1 MTIEIDH
8 FLTYLEQNEDY
19 VLGTMA
25 NYRINMRLLS
35 EWVDSQGKTVATITH
50 ADMKQYRDNLKE
62 KYKPGTVNKKLAYA
76 SKFFSWCVQTK
87 QIEQSPMKK
96 IKWVKGEDYPKW
108 LNQEQVSK
116 LLEAAQRE
124 IDQARARGLTFTLAV
139 CVKVKTIFVVLLNTG
154 LRVSELC
161 DLKLSDIQNG
171 VITVQWG
178 KGSKRR
184 EVPINEQAGAALD
197 CWLRVRRSDSDFVFV
212 TSEGRMGRKVVHWH
226 IVELG
231 KAAGITLTPHTL
243 RHTFG
248 KMLADKG
255 TGLDR
260 IAKLMGHSNINTTA
274 IYTMPSL
281 ADLRE
286 VVSQLD

>member
-1 MTIEIDH
+1 VIPEILR
-8 FLTYLEQNEDY
+8 FLTYLEQTEDY
-19 VLGTMA
+19 SANTMA
-25 NYRINMRLLS
+25 NYRINMRLFS
-35 EWVDSQGKTVATITH
+35 EWIDSQGKTIATVTH
-50 ADMKQYRDNLKE
+50 ADMREYRDGLKA

-76 SKFFSWCVQTK
+76 SKFFGWCY
-87 QIEQSPMKK
+87 EQGLISQNPMTK
-96 IKWVKGEDYPKW
+96 IKWVKSQDYPKW
-108 LNQEQVSK
+108 LNQEQVTK
-116 LLEAAQRE
+116 LLEVAQRE
-124 IDQARARGLTFTLAV
+124 IDQARGKGLGFTFAV
-139 CVKVKTIFVVLLNTG
+139 ALKVRTIFVVLLNTG

-161 DLKLSDIQNG
+161 DLKLSDIQGG

-184 EVPINEQAGAALD
+184 EVPINEQAQGAFD
-197 CWLRVRRSDSDFVFV
+197 CWLQVRRSESDFVFV

-226 IVELG
+226 IVGLG
-231 KAAGITLTPHTL
+231 KAVGIGLKPHML

-255 TGLDR
+255 VGLDR

-286 VVSQLD
+286 VVGLLD